1 MAMIELW
8 DINRVLRWTGFRLI
22 VQKPTHTLEEPVD
35 AEAVEARNM
44 AGGAGAVDADRDEVE
59 DEETTKLGLLWVGL
73 YGSKGWMKWEPW
85 TRPFWARWRTAL
97 ADKLRDTRDEAQ
109 AEGESMVK
117 EIAQKIAGTAL
128 DMTGTSKDEDAGDA
142 VQDEKPEPRKAKAKV
157 RKRKAAAAAKAK
169 KAKSA
174 KPAAQEQEPET
185 DDTDAADEYEDAGA
199 GPEHGD
205 TETEGVSPYEN

>member
-22 VQKPTHTLEEPVD
+22 VQKPTHTPEEPVD

-44 AGGAGAVDADRDEVE
+44 AGGEGAADADREVSK
-59 DEETTKLGLLWVGL
+59 EETTKLGLLWVGL

-85 TRPFWARWRTAL
+85 TRPFWARWRNAL
-97 ADKLRDTRDEAQ
+97 ADKLRDTHDEAQ
-109 AEGESMVK
+109 AVGESAVTA
-117 EIAQKIAGTAL
+117 IAEKIAGKAPDITS
-128 DMTGTSKDEDAGDA
+128 TSKGDA
-142 VQDEKPEPRKAKAKV
+142 EDEAAKAATPEKPRKSRK
-157 RKRKAAAAAKAK
+157 KRKAPTRSKAK
-169 KAKSA
+169 PS
-174 KPAAQEQEPET
+174 EPDEG
-185 DDTDAADEYEDAGA
+185 DAEESDEDAGA